1 MAFGIGILNYHHDC
15 NISGLMRSAYCFDA
29 SFVFTIGRKYQRTAA
44 DTVNCTEQIPYYHY
58 LTLEDFEKNIPS
70 GYQIVCVENPENAKN
85 LETFCHPRNVIYLLG
100 SEAQG
105 LPKKVLDKKWQVV
118 KINTSKCLN
127 VSIAG
132 SIVMYD
138 RQAKLM
144 QKKLG
149 GL

>member
-1 MAFGIGILNYHHDC
+1 MAFGIGILNYLHDC
-15 NISGLMRSAYCFDA
+15 NISSLMRSAYCFGA

-85 LETFCHPRNVIYLLG
+85 LETFCHPRNTIYLLG

-105 LPKKVLDKKWQVV
+105 LPKKILDKKWQIV

-127 VSIAG
+127 VSTAG